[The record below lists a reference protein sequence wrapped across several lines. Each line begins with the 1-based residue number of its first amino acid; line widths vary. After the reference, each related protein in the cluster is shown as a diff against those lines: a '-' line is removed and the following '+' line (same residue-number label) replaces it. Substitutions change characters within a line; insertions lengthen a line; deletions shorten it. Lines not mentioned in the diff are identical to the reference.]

1 VRAIDGTV
9 GNVLVWPPIR
19 TAIVFRCIILHS
31 CVSTIRSGLYSYLS
45 HISHREMPPA
55 AGPRLLSLSPDER
68 IVPCVPYEVI
78 CAVREAS
85 SCDSYASDR
94 LAHAEFVEGE
104 TVKRQQR
111 EVDAARLARGGS
123 DTIYIIN
130 QLPEH

>member
-78 CAVREAS
+78 CTGAGGQELRLLCQRSVDGTQS
-85 SCDSYASDR
+85 SCK
-94 LAHAEFVEGE
+94 
-104 TVKRQQR
+104 VKR
-111 EVDAARLARGGS
+111 
-123 DTIYIIN
+123 
-130 QLPEH
+130 